1 MSTENLQT
9 KWCFFGQNVP
19 KAEIV
24 YFCQMIIVFIIVIAA
39 VVNLS
44 TQNGSIELWTN
55 TDSTMVAIKVGM
67 EKRLLSTILLF
78 SFAELLDEM
87 VQQLSKKFCQG
98 CKVEHGSQHRHECL
112 MDSELDKLE
121 KHFDQAFC
129 GEKHT
134 AKGVTKTASRKLKHE
149 MYKNCLF
156 DKTVTRSEMNII
168 RSEKAMFY
176 IPKTINKKSL
186 VPFDDKRWILNDGV
200 TMRAFGHKDNI

>member
-1 MSTENLQT
+1 MAQAQVDLSKEVYGCDFDHLHTDLFKKQIECLIDETT
-9 KWCFFGQNVP
+9 K
-19 KAEIV
+19 
-24 YFCQMIIVFIIVIAA
+24 
-39 VVNLS
+39 VV
-44 TQNGSIELWTN
+44 TN

-129 GEKHT
+129 EFKYSHILGKYRENVRTLTLENSVVLNFFILHVLFMDTLRSEKM
-134 AKGVTKTASRKLKHE
+134 KVSVYNLMERKLKLE
-149 MYKNCLF
+149 GRF
-156 DKTVTRSEMNII
+156 TQ
-168 RSEKAMFY
+168 
-176 IPKTINKKSL
+176 
-186 VPFDDKRWILNDGV
+186 
-200 TMRAFGHKDNI
+200 